1 MKKVAFIDREKEFK
15 FLANWIESEPNA
27 ILFLYGPK
35 SGGKTTLIYKF
46 IESLDKEKYE
56 IKDFNLRKYVISN
69 YRDFLSVFF
78 GIDFSKSKEDV
89 KEKRQYNLRIFKLD
103 IETYKGLQNL
113 EYDAFEIMEK
123 ELLKIRQ
130 QGKKP
135 IILIDELQALEDIY
149 INGKRELI
157 KEVFNFFIAMTK
169 ESHLCHVI
177 VASSDGYFI
186 EKIYTYSK
194 LSKTSELLEIDYLGK
209 EDVFYWLSNIDKEN
223 NIHDYKLTHDQI
235 NLIWD
240 KLGGS
245 IWEID
250 SILFRLKLKAN
261 KGYVN
266 TEDIETELNKIIH
279 ANFVKI
285 VEYRKLYYKKELFLQ
300 IAKLFKQK
308 GYFVY
313 QDVEESFDDIKL
325 MDELGNLVRLNYLY
339 YNPVTGEYK
348 PQGRSFY
355 WAYIKYG
362 EEFDNKA

>member
-1 MKKVAFIDREKEFK
+1 MKKVAFINREKEFK
-15 FLANWIESEPNA
+15 FLQNWIESEPNA

-46 IESLDKEKYE
+46 IDSLDKGKYE
-56 IKDFNLRKYVISN
+56 IKDFNLREYVISN
-69 YRDFLSVFF
+69 YKDFLSVFF

-89 KEKRQYNLRIFKLD
+89 KEKRQYNLRVFKLD
-103 IETYKGLQNL
+103 VEVYKGLQNL
-113 EYDAFEIMEK
+113 EYDAFEIMKK
-123 ELLKIRQ
+123 ELLKIRE

-194 LSKTSELLEIDYLGK
+194 LSKTSKLIEIDYLDK
-209 EDVFYWLSNIDKEN
+209 EAIYYWLKNIDREN
-223 NIHDYKLTHDQI
+223 NITNYRLTDEQI
-235 NLIWD
+235 DLIWE

-250 SILFRLKLKAN
+250 DILQTMLSYARDGKVDTKELLN
-261 KGYVN
+261 
-266 TEDIETELNKIIH
+266 ELNKIVH
-279 ANFVKI
+279 ANYI
-285 VEYRKLYYKKELFLQ
+285 RLIEYRPLYYKKELFLD
-300 IAKLFKQK
+300 IAKLFLNK
-308 GYFVY
+308 GYFY
-313 QDVEESFDDIKL
+313 LNELASKYEETKL

-339 YNPVTGEYK
+339 YNPLTGEYK

-355 WAYIKYG
+355 WAYLKYG
-362 EEFDNKA
+362 AEFGK

>member
-1 MKKVAFIDREKEFK
+1 MKKVAFIDREKEFR
-15 FLANWIESEPNA
+15 FLQNWIDSEPNA

-46 IESLDKEKYE
+46 IDSLDKEKYE
-56 IKDFNLRKYVISN
+56 IKDFNLREYVISN
-69 YRDFLSVFF
+69 YKDFLSVLF

-89 KEKRQYNLRIFKLD
+89 EKRQYNLRIFKLD

-194 LSKTSELLEIDYLGK
+194 LSNSKLTKTSELLEIDYLGK

-223 NIHDYKLTHDQI
+223 NIHDFRLTHDQI

-250 SILFRLKLKAN
+250 SILFRLKLKATN
-261 KGYVN
+261 GHVN
-266 TEDIETELNKIIH
+266 TEDIEIELNKIIH
-279 ANFVKI
+279 TNFVKI
-285 VEYRKLYYKKELFLQ
+285 VDYIGIYYDDELNLA
-300 IAKLFKQK
+300 IAKILKEKNAFTIRDLSNFEK
-308 GYFVY
+308 G
-313 QDVEESFDDIKL
+313 KL
-325 MDELGNLVRLNYLY
+325 IEELGNLVRLNYLY

-362 EEFDNKA
+362 E